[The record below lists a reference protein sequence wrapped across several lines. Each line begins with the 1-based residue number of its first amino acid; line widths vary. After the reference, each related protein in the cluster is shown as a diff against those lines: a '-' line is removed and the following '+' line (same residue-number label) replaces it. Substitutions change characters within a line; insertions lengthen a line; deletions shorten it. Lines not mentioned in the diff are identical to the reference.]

1 MLPSFA
7 NGLGSSFSVALL
19 GRLEEWIDRTVFP
32 SETSEM
38 LVLAFVAVAAVAV
51 VDVLVES

>member
-1 MLPSFA
+1 MLLSSA

-19 GRLEEWIDRTVFP
+19 GRLEEWIDLTVFP
-32 SETSEM
+32 AETSEM
-38 LVLAFVAVAAVAV
+38 LVLAFVMVAAVAV

>member
-1 MLPSFA
+1 M
-7 NGLGSSFSVALL
+7 ALL

-38 LVLAFVAVAAVAV
+38 LVLAFVVVAAVAV

>member
-1 MLPSFA
+1 MLSSA

-19 GRLEEWIDRTVFP
+19 GRLEEWIDLTVFP

-38 LVLAFVAVAAVAV
+38 LVLAFVVVAAVAV